1 MIVLFRVFECM
12 TVTTLKVM
20 FHIWFL
26 FGLWLFSYIKINNV
40 NETDDTFISLFAQQ
54 EKHYTRAQEDLK
66 K

>member
-1 MIVLFRVFECM
+1 MLVLFRLFECM
-12 TVTTLKVM
+12 TVITLKIM

-26 FGLWLFSYIKINNV
+26 FGLWLFSYIKINNI

-54 EKHYTRAQEDLK
+54 EKYYNRSQKDVK

>member
-1 MIVLFRVFECM
+1 M
-12 TVTTLKVM
+12 TVITLKVM

-40 NETDDTFISLFAQQ
+40 GETDDTFISLFAQQ
-54 EKHYTRAQEDLK
+54 EKHYNRAQEDLK